1 MSIPFPSDEWVKT
14 LMDKLNASPAY
25 QEAAKKWEGDFAFVI
40 TAGDG
45 VPEDTYLYMDL
56 HHGACRSAR
65 ELESAAEEDPAFTMS
80 APINTW
86 KQVLSGDLDPIRGL
100 TTRKL
105 KLKGNLMK
113 VLKAPKAAIAMVD
126 NAKEIDTT
134 WPV

>member
-1 MSIPFPSDEWVKT
+1 MSITFPSDEWVKT

-25 QEAAKKWEGDFAFVI
+25 QDAAAKWEGDFAFVI

-45 VPEDTYLYMDL
+45 VAEDTYLYMDL
-56 HHGACRSAR
+56 HHGTCRSAR
-65 ELESAAEEDPAFTMS
+65 QLASVGDEDPAFTMS
-80 APINTW
+80 APIKTW
-86 KQVLSGDLDPIRGL
+86 KQVLTGELDPIRGL
-100 TTRKL
+100 TGRKL

-126 NAKEIDTT
+126 NAKEIETT